1 MLPTITSP
9 VGVMTVL
16 VGVAAFFFWIHR
28 FTGWKLFDYIIPL
41 IWIYATPIL
50 LSNLG
55 LLPFQS
61 PAYDLLRQVGLPLFI
76 VLMLIKVDVLGAV
89 RIMGKGVY
97 VMLIGTLGIMVG
109 AVVAYVTGV
118 SLGWLPADSF
128 RAFGTLSGSWIGG
141 TGNMN
146 AAWAGLDGT
155 SNDLTMALAAD
166 NLVYIVW
173 LPLLLVSK
181 AFADWFNRKMKVPE
195 GRIEAMDAAAE
206 EARVEDKPAD
216 MVGLLYLAFIALAVT
231 WVSAWLASVLPAVQ
245 LGGETVISEGTWTI
259 LLVTTIALLLSRT
272 RARELPASQ
281 PIGMGLIYVFVA
293 SIGAKAQ
300 LAGIDWSQIGFFVLL
315 AYLWIFIHGVFIL
328 FGARIFRVDVHT
340 LAIASAANVGGA
352 ASAPVVA
359 AHHRESLVP
368 ASILMALIGYAIGN
382 YLAIFTGRLLQQLGG
397 ML

>member
-1 MLPTITSP
+1 MLPTISSP
-9 VGVMTVL
+9 VGVMTML

-28 FTGWKLFDYIIPL
+28 ATGWKLFDYIIPL

-55 LLPFQS
+55 LLPYQS
-61 PAYDLLRQVGLPLFI
+61 PAYDLLRQFGLPMFI
-76 VLMLIKVDVLGAV
+76 VLMLIKVDVLAAV

-109 AVVAYVTGV
+109 AVVAYSLGV
-118 SLGWLPADSF
+118 GLGWLPPESF

-166 NLVYIVW
+166 NLIYIVW

-181 AFADWFNRKMKVPE
+181 SFAEWFNRKMKVPE
-195 GRIEAMDAAAE
+195 GRIEAMDAAAA
-206 EARVEDKPAD
+206 EAREEDRPAD
-216 MVGLLYLAFIALAVT
+216 MVGLLYLAFIALGVT
-231 WVSAWLASVLPAVQ
+231 WLSSWLASVLPAVQ

-281 PIGMGLIYVFVA
+281 PIAMGLIYVFVA

-315 AYLWIFIHGVFIL
+315 AYLWIFIHGLFIL
-328 FGARIFRVDVHT
+328 AGARIFRVDVHT

-397 ML
+397 LL